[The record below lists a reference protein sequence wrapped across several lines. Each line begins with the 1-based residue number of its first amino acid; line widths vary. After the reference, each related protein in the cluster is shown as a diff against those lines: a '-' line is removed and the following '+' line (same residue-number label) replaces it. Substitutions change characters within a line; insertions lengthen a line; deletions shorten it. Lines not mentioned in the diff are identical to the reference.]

1 MGGGRAVY
9 IVWADEGCIATEPM
23 REFPTPSGSLGRLVG
38 ASLGEGGVPAFSIV
52 SRRGGAPSGAA
63 AGIAITL
70 IKRSH

>member
-38 ASLGEGGVPAFSIV
+38 ASLGEGGF
-52 SRRGGAPSGAA
+52 
-63 AGIAITL
+63 
-70 IKRSH
+70 